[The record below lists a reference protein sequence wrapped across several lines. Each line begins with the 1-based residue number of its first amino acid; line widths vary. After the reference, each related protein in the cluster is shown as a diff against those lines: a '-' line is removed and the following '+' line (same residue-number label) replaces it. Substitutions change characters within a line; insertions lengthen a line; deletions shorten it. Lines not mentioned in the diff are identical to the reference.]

1 MDTPENFA
9 DEVKDSWFMHVNNIR
24 AICHCLDVLTDQYHS
39 EADLPLLE
47 NTNRLHNALF
57 QAIAYEAERLT
68 DKKRAKEAE
77 GETAGTDSPTA
88 KVD

>member
-1 MDTPENFA
+1 MDTPESFV
-9 DEVKDSWFMHVNNIR
+9 DEVKDSWFIHVGNIR

-68 DKKRAKEAE
+68 DKKRAKGAA
-77 GETAGTDSPTA
+77 GESAGMGSPTA
-88 KVD
+88 KAD